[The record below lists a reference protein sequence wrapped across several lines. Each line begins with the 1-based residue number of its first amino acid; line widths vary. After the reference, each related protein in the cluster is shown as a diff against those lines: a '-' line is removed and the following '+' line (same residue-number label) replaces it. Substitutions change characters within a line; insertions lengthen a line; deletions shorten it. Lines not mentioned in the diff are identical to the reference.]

1 MLQKLKKQ
9 QNQKGFTL
17 IELMVVIAIIGIL
30 AAIAIPQ
37 FAAYRNRSYMSE
49 LEKYAHTYGNAQEAY
64 FVDFD
69 TYAPAAVS
77 LVDNAT
83 YGVPAL
89 KGYMTMRAR
98 VGDATSFSF
107 DVVDTL
113 HAINPTS
120 FVTYDSAAG
129 GIQ

>member
-64 FVDFD
+64 FVDTD
-69 TYAPAAVS
+69 AYANAAASVRI
-77 LVDNAT
+77 AT
-83 YGVPAL
+83 YGAANLSGSTSVAAF
-89 KGYMTMRAR
+89 G
-98 VGDATSFSF
+98 GDANSFTFSLI
-107 DVVDTL
+107 DNV
-113 HAINPTS
+113 HANVPT
-120 FVTYDSAAG
+120 VNYDSAAG
-129 GIQ
+129 GLQ